1 MWLLSFYVIGEVIKM
16 TKQRAVLYGRLSKED
31 VDKIQE
37 GDDSQSI
44 KNQRLLLTEYALE
57 HGFEVV
63 DWYCDDDYSG
73 LFSDRPDFER
83 LIKDA
88 QTGKFDVVIAKS
100 QSRFTRNMEHMEKY
114 LHTMFPIWGIRFIGV
129 VDNADTS
136 IASNKKAR
144 QINGLINEWYCEDL
158 SENIKAVFKAKMK
171 DGQYIA
177 SHPPYGYLKDP
188 KDNHKLII
196 DDYAAEIV
204 RRIYSM
210 YISGMGKGAIGAT
223 LTKEGILIPSEY
235 KRQVLNMNYHNSN
248 ESIYSDLWS
257 YQTIHQILNNEA
269 YTGVMIQSSYST
281 ISYKSKKKKKLPESE
296 WIKIPDAY
304 EAIIDKETWE
314 LAKKLQQQRT
324 RSVKIE
330 KNNGIF
336 SGILRCADCN
346 KPMARA
352 YHRRTHEFIGYCCS
366 TYKKYGNQFCSQHPM
381 SDKTLR
387 EIVLQT
393 IKQEA
398 KKILTPQDI
407 SDLDNIDVQSNNHDS
422 ILLKQTR
429 EILREKIEKI
439 NKYLKKSYEDYIE
452 GLLDKAEYLDLK
464 SQYNLEKQDVLN
476 KIKKNDEF
484 LNYSVEAQNTRDE
497 WVEKFKNYMNVDEL
511 TRDMVVELIDKI
523 EIGKDCEVHIF
534 FKFQG
539 NN

>member
-1 MWLLSFYVIGEVIKM
+1 M
-16 TKQRAVLYGRLSKED
+16 TKQRAALYGRLSKED
-31 VDKIQE
+31 IDKINE

-57 HGFEVV
+57 HGFEII

-73 LFSDRPDFER
+73 LFSDRPDFDR

-136 IASNKKAR
+136 VASNKKAR

-171 DGQYIA
+171 AGQYIA

-188 KDNHKLII
+188 EDNHKLII
-196 DDYAAEIV
+196 DGYAAEIV

-223 LTKEGILIPSEY
+223 LTKEGVLIPSEY
-235 KRQVLNMNYHNSN
+235 KRQVLNMNYHNAN

-257 YQTIHQILNNEA
+257 YQTVHQILNNEA
-269 YTGVMIQSSYST
+269 YTGVMIQARYST

-296 WIKIPDAY
+296 WIKIPNAY
-304 EAIIDKETWE
+304 EPIIDMETWG

-324 RSVKIE
+324 RSVKLE
-330 KNNGIF
+330 KNNGVF
-336 SGILRCADCN
+336 SGMLRCADCN

-366 TYKKYGNQFCSQHPM
+366 TYKKYGNQFCTQHPM
-381 SDKTLR
+381 GEKELKD
-387 EIVLQT
+387 IVLET

-398 KKILTPQDI
+398 KKILTAQDV
-407 SDLDNIDVQSNNHDS
+407 DELDKLDIQGGDQNGVLLQTKA
-422 ILLKQTR
+422 ILQG
-429 EILREKIEKI
+429 KIEKI
-439 NKYLKKSYEDYIE
+439 DKYLKKSYEDYIE
-452 GLLDKAEYLDLK
+452 ELLDKTEYLVLK
-464 SQYNLEKQDVLN
+464 NQYNVEKQDILN
-476 KIKKNDEF
+476 QIDEIDET
-484 LNYSVEAQNTRDE
+484 LDHSTEAQIVRDE
-497 WVEKFKNYMNVDEL
+497 WVEKFKNYMDVDEL

-523 EIGKDCEVHIF
+523 EIGEDRNIHIF
-534 FKFQG
+534 FKFQP

>member
-1 MWLLSFYVIGEVIKM
+1 MWLLSFYVIWEVIKM

-31 VDKIQE
+31 VDKIKE

-100 QSRFTRNMEHMEKY
+100 QSRFTRNMEHMERY

-136 IASNKKAR
+136 VASNKKAR

-177 SHPPYGYLKDP
+177 AHPPYGYLKDP
-188 KDNHKLII
+188 DDNHKLII
-196 DDYAAEIV
+196 DNYAAEIV

-210 YISGMGKGAIGAT
+210 YISGMGKGAIGAA

-235 KRQVLNMNYHNSN
+235 KRQVLNMNYHNAN
-248 ESIYSDLWS
+248 KSIYSDLWS
-257 YQTIHQILNNEA
+257 YQTVHQILNNEA
-269 YTGVMIQSSYST
+269 YTGVMVQSKYST

-296 WIKIPDAY
+296 WIKIPNAY
-304 EAIIDKETWE
+304 ESIIDIETWE

-324 RSVKIE
+324 RSVKLE

-336 SGILRCADCN
+336 SGMLRCADCN
-346 KPMARA
+346 KPMSRA

-381 SDKTLR
+381 SDATLR
-387 EIVLQT
+387 EVVLQT

-398 KKILTPQDI
+398 RKILTTQDI
-407 SDLDNIDVQSNNHDS
+407 IDLDSFNAQENSQNNEH
-422 ILLKQTR
+422 LKQTKI
-429 EILREKIEKI
+429 ILQSKIEKI
-439 NKYLKKSYEDYIE
+439 DKYLKKSYEDYIDE
-452 GLLDKAEYLDLK
+452 LLDKTEYLDLK
-464 SQYNLEKQDVLN
+464 SQYNTEKQEMLS
-476 KIKKNDEF
+476 KIKEIDES
-484 LNYSVEAQNTRDE
+484 LDCSTKIKMVQDE
-497 WVEKFKNYMNVDEL
+497 WIEKFKNYMDVDEL

-523 EIGKDCEVHIF
+523 EIGENYNIHIF

-539 NN
+539 KI